1 LGVLDLLDTSDVV
14 TGDECA
20 ERRAAMFE
28 QI

>member
-14 TGDECA
+14 TGDGCA